1 MSSSRG
7 KNQSHDKRSGQ
18 TALSEFAEYVEEQQ
32 NIRYPGARATTT
44 SNTADAEEHHE
55 ELDELFDNLDLGD
68 SGPRI
73 PLKQLLLG
81 TDDESLKK
89 LEEAVAERIC
99 MRHAVPS
106 ASSYTFRVHFA
117 TTC

>member
-1 MSSSRG
+1 MSNSRN
-7 KNQSHDKRSGQ
+7 KNQSHDKRSGA

-32 NIRYPGARATTT
+32 NIRYPAAPRGPTT
-44 SNTADAEEHHE
+44 SNTADTEEHHE

-68 SGPRI
+68 ASPRV

-89 LEEAVAERIC
+89 LEEAVAERLG
-99 MRHAVPS
+99 MYVPCR
-106 ASSYTFRVHFA
+106 A
-117 TTC
+117 